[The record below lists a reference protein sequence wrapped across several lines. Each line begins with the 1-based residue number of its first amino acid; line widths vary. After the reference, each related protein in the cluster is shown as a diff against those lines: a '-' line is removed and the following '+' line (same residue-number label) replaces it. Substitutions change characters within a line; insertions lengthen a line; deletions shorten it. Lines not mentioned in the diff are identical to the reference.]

1 MFDAFTRAKDVVE
14 ADDAL
19 EPFLAR
25 LLEAL
30 RRQPGSEEG
39 RVGGEQLRAQLRHF
53 SVREQSAG
61 LREKLREL
69 GEIEEPIA
77 VEDVPAVLRELGLL
91 VEAELFARDF
101 DSVLATQLV
110 RRVLELLDVPTP
122 AASLKDA
129 HDLFAEQLPELF
141 DPPRYLAAP

>member
-1 MFDAFTRAKDVVE
+1 M
-14 ADDAL
+14 
-19 EPFLAR
+19 
-25 LLEAL
+25 
-30 RRQPGSEEG
+30 
-39 RVGGEQLRAQLRHF
+39 
-53 SVREQSAG
+53 REQSAG